1 MIYFIRHGESE
12 ANARRTFSGQKDD
25 SLLTEK
31 GRQQALD
38 EGKKIKEMDIKIDL
52 VFSSPLKRAFETAKI
67 VSKEIN
73 YKKEIL
79 IDSRI
84 LEYDMGDL
92 TFTPTIEITSRRM
105 AAAKNAEDTTAFF
118 NRVKSFLDEYK
129 NYDGNVLMVCHAGV
143 GRIIETIKTKGDPIL
158 FYDIPPYPNAEVMKL
173 DWLK

>member
-84 LEYDMGDL
+84 LEYDL
-92 TFTPTIEITSRRM
+92 SLIHI
-105 AAAKNAEDTTAFF
+105 
-118 NRVKSFLDEYK
+118 
-129 NYDGNVLMVCHAGV
+129 
-143 GRIIETIKTKGDPIL
+143 
-158 FYDIPPYPNAEVMKL
+158 
-173 DWLK
+173 